1 MPATETSTSPAAKP
15 GCRDACEPATISA
28 TRTERVPASHTN
40 LSPSGPASEN
50 VAAIVLVIAS
60 DTAAEIREPLARLGR
75 ASRQRRAQQ
84 QPAKRPSDLNEV
96 DQPRS
101 NPGNRGNSV

>member
-1 MPATETSTSPAAKP
+1 
-15 GCRDACEPATISA
+15 
-28 TRTERVPASHTN
+28 

-84 QPAKRPSDLNEV
+84 QPAKRPSD
-96 DQPRS
+96 R
-101 NPGNRGNSV
+101 